1 MIKKLSIFFVVV
13 QMLLGTAVPVM
24 ATFEW
29 TNEFVGEFAVYE
41 DFSGSG
47 SIKNKANWQKI
58 GPRGPSYKNGIL
70 SFGAAV
76 GEELKNTT
84 AARTFD
90 QISSENTRFAV
101 VDMDFKLTT
110 KAEGMMFNVSGSTV
124 GNYITEFKTTLSDG
138 KLELWTE
145 AGPAGQDSSHFT
157 LIDDVESDRWYSLS
171 IIYDLVNQK
180 ADYYVDNI
188 MKPKELTG
196 DDMLKLQTI
205 FRNNSLMISDT
216 IIKSMEIISE
226 LTNYTS
232 IVLGKSSDENL
243 VSKVEVVPLDD
254 NKALALVITDKGHI
268 EHRNIVLKE
277 KVELTEIK
285 QTVDLINK
293 LIVGTPINE
302 VSVKLEYDVKPIIS
316 QYIKQHEV
324 LYNAFYNAFSDFT
337 SKPDIKV
344 SGTKNILMQPEFD
357 DTNKIREIMSK
368 FEDKDMIERI
378 ENDDEDN
385 GVNIYI
391 GSENDFDDDVTII
404 KTKYSI
410 NGEEGTIA
418 LIGPKRMEYDRVTT
432 LLNYIK
438 ENIGKED

>member
-1 MIKKLSIFFVVV
+1 MLNNRQTELLKLIVEEYIKTAHPIGSKSLCETLNCSSATIRNE
-13 QMLLGTAVPVM
+13 MSNLEDLGLLEKTH
-24 ATFEW
+24 TS
-29 TNEFVGEFAVYE
+29 
-41 DFSGSG
+41 SGRIPSE
-47 SIKNKANWQKI
+47 
-58 GPRGPSYKNGIL
+58 RGY
-70 SFGAAV
+70 
-76 GEELKNTT
+76 
-84 AARTFD
+84 R
-90 QISSENTRFAV
+90 
-101 VDMDFKLTT
+101 
-110 KAEGMMFNVSGSTV
+110 
-124 GNYITEFKTTLSDG
+124 
-138 KLELWTE
+138 
-145 AGPAGQDSSHFT
+145 
-157 LIDDVESDRWYSLS
+157 
-171 IIYDLVNQK
+171 
-180 ADYYVDNI
+180 YYVDNI

-205 FRNNSLMISDT
+205 FRNNSLMIGDT

-243 VSKVEVVPLDD
+243 VSKVEVVPLDE

-302 VSVKLEYDVKPIIS
+302 VSVKLEYEVKPIIGN
-316 QYIKQHEV
+316 YIKQHEV

-337 SKPDIKV
+337 NKPDIKV

-357 DTNKIREIMSK
+357 DANKIREIMSK

-438 ENIGKED
+438 DNIGKED